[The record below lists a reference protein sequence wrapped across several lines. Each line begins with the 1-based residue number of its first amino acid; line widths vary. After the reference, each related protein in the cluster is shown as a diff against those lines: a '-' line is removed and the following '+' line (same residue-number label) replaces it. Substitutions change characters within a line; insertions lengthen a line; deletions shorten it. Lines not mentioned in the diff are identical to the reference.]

1 MSDRPHPVITDPT
14 AGLPML
20 RGAALARQWWAVLI
34 RGIAA
39 VVFGIIAFLIPA
51 QAMAVLALVFGA
63 YLLVD
68 GVFAIIAAIAAATQH
83 ARWGMLLL
91 EGVADLLLGLL
102 ALAAPGLLVLGAV
115 WVIAAWAI
123 VTGALMLATAF
134 RLHRAHG
141 NWLLGLGGLVS
152 IIWGVLLW
160 LWPLVGALVLTI
172 WLGAYAVIF
181 GATLI
186 ALSFRL
192 RSRHL
197 SAAPD
202 RPQQSTQQSTS

>member
-1 MSDRPHPVITDPT
+1 MSDRPSPFIPDK
-14 AGLPML
+14 AGGLPML

-39 VVFGIIAFLIPA
+39 VIFGIIAFLIPV
-51 QAMAVLALVFGA
+51 QAMVVLSLVFGA

-68 GVFAIIAAIAAATQH
+68 GVFAITAAVTAATQH
-83 ARWGMLLL
+83 ARWGLLLL
-91 EGVADLLLGLL
+91 EGVADILLALL
-102 ALAAPGLLVLGAV
+102 ALAAPGLVVLGAV
-115 WVIAAWAI
+115 WLIAVWAI

-141 NWLLGLGGLVS
+141 NWLLGLGGLIS
-152 IIWGVLLW
+152 IIWGGLLW
-160 LWPLVGALVLTI
+160 VWPLVGALVLTI
-172 WLGAYAVIF
+172 WLGAYAVLF
-181 GATLI
+181 GAALI

-197 SAAPD
+197 SVQRDQA
-202 RPQQSTQQSTS
+202 QQSTQQSTR

>member
-1 MSDRPHPVITDPT
+1 MSDRPSPFVPDK
-14 AGLPML
+14 AGGLPML

-39 VVFGIIAFLIPA
+39 VIFGIIAFLIPA
-51 QAMAVLALVFGA
+51 QALVVLALVFGA

-68 GVFAIIAAIAAATQH
+68 GMFAIIAAVAAATQH
-83 ARWGMLLL
+83 ARWGLLLL
-91 EGVADLLLGLL
+91 EGVADILLALF
-102 ALAAPGLLVLGAV
+102 ALAAPGLVVLGAV
-115 WVIAAWAI
+115 WLIAAWAI

-134 RLHRAHG
+134 RLHRVHG

-160 LWPLVGALVLTI
+160 VWPLVGALVLTL
-172 WLGAYAVIF
+172 WLGAYAVLF
-181 GATLI
+181 GAALI

-192 RSRHL
+192 RSRHVL
-197 SAAPD
+197 AEQA
-202 RPQQSTQQSTS
+202 RPQQSTQPPTR